1 MKIALAGLLVLAGCA
16 AEPTGNAAPH
26 GYVPGAEET
35 AEPQYRLVLADGAK
49 AHVLDLL
56 TGKVSAA
63 GEAGDVT
70 GVTGDGRRAF
80 LSGRALKIVDGGAW
94 MVDHGD
100 HVHYYKSAVRDLG
113 DVAGPGPHEAFGDAA
128 VTAVRFG
135 DGTVRLLD
143 RARLDKGDIAQIG
156 GLSADG
162 PVVPYAGHLLV
173 ADGDAVQVKTR
184 TGAQVRTI
192 GEGCRE
198 PEGAAVTRRGVV
210 VGCADGALVVDENL
224 AGRKIGYPVRGTRAT
239 EFHHRP
245 GSTTLAA
252 MAGDQG
258 IWVLDVTRSTWK
270 LIKGKGVLAVNAAG
284 DGLPVLSLTE
294 DGTLQSHDPVSGK
307 RTARTK
313 LLAVPE
319 NPVIEVDTARAY
331 VNDPAREAV
340 HEIDYN
346 DGLRRARTFRLGFAP
361 RYMTEI
367 GR

>member
-1 MKIALAGLLVLAGCA
+1 MRTALAGLLALAGCA
-16 AEPTGNAAPH
+16 AGPAENAAPH
-26 GYVPGAEET
+26 GYVAGAEET

-56 TGKVSAA
+56 SGKVSAVGA
-63 GEAGDVT
+63 AGDVT
-70 GVTGDGRRAF
+70 AVTGDGRHAF
-80 LSGRALKIVDGGAW
+80 LSGGALGIVDGGAW

-113 DVAGPGPHEAFGDAA
+113 DVAGRGPHEAFSDTA

-135 DGTVRLLD
+135 DGTVKLLD
-143 RARLDKGDIAQIG
+143 RGRLDKGDIAEIG
-156 GLSADG
+156 GLSAGG

-173 ADGDAVQVKTR
+173 ADGAAVQVKTR
-184 TGAQVRTI
+184 TGAQARTI
-192 GEGCRE
+192 AEGCRE

-210 VGCADGALVVDENL
+210 FGCADGALVVDENL
-224 AGRKIGYPVRGTRAT
+224 AGKKIRYPERGMRAR

-252 MAGDQG
+252 KAGDQG

-270 LIKGKGVLAVNAAG
+270 LIKSKGVLAVNAAG
-284 DGLPVLSLTE
+284 DGLPVLSLTG
-294 DGTLQSHDPVSGK
+294 DGTLHSHDPVSGK
-307 RTARTK
+307 RTGRTK

-319 NPVIEVDTARAY
+319 NPAIQVDTARAY
-331 VNDPAREAV
+331 VNDPGREAV

-346 DGLRRARTFRLGFAP
+346 DGLRRARTFKLGFAP